1 MQENINNEEMVNQ
14 NINTED
20 TQIDSNIEVSDNKS
34 KDDKEENADSKSNSQ
49 EEIVAHLA
57 TVGEEKV
64 PEEKVEILPKKAI
77 KFEDGTLITNLKI
90 TYKNLFDFQNSYD
103 NSKDLMEALVKKQT
117 FDHEVMVQ
125 LIYVAYLGTN
135 PTNKME
141 YFDFIDAIPFDY
153 KRDLNLF
160 QDLTRLKADSKN

>member
-1 MQENINNEEMVNQ
+1 MQENVNLTDVTVTTPVVENQTVQTEQIVEETIKV
-14 NINTED
+14 TE
-20 TQIDSNIEVSDNKS
+20 
-34 KDDKEENADSKSNSQ
+34 
-49 EEIVAHLA
+49 VAEDV
-57 TVGEEKV
+57 TKKTI
-64 PEEKVEILPKKAI
+64 EEKVEDKSEVLPKKSI
-77 KFEDGTLITNLKI
+77 RLEDGTLISNLKI

-160 QDLTRLKADSKN
+160 QDLTGLKADSKN

>member
-1 MQENINNEEMVNQ
+1 
-14 NINTED
+14 
-20 TQIDSNIEVSDNKS
+20 
-34 KDDKEENADSKSNSQ
+34 
-49 EEIVAHLA
+49 
-57 TVGEEKV
+57 
-64 PEEKVEILPKKAI
+64 
-77 KFEDGTLITNLKI
+77 
-90 TYKNLFDFQNSYD
+90 
-103 NSKDLMEALVKKQT
+103 MEALVKKQT

-160 QDLTRLKADSKN
+160 QDLTGLKADSKN

>member
-1 MQENINNEEMVNQ
+1 MQENVNLTDVAVTTPVVENQTVQTEQIVEETIKV
-14 NINTED
+14 TE
-20 TQIDSNIEVSDNKS
+20 
-34 KDDKEENADSKSNSQ
+34 
-49 EEIVAHLA
+49 VAEDV
-57 TVGEEKV
+57 TEKTI
-64 PEEKVEILPKKAI
+64 EEKVEDKSEVLPKKSI
-77 KFEDGTLITNLKI
+77 RLEDGTLISNLKI

-160 QDLTRLKADSKN
+160 QDLTGLKADSKN

>member
-1 MQENINNEEMVNQ
+1 MQENINTNDGVITTPFEDNQ
-14 NINTED
+14 INQSD
-20 TQIDSNIEVSDNKS
+20 QIAEVKANAKG
-34 KDDKEENADSKSNSQ
+34 ENTDA
-49 EEIVAHLA
+49 
-57 TVGEEKV
+57 
-64 PEEKVEILPKKAI
+64 KVEELSEVLPKKSI
-77 KFEDGTLITNLKI
+77 RLEDGTLIKDLKI

-117 FDHEVMVQ
+117 FEHEVMVQ

-153 KRDLNLF
+153 KRDMNLF
-160 QDLTRLKADSKN
+160 QDLTGLKADSKN

>member
-1 MQENINNEEMVNQ
+1 MQENVNLTDVTVTTPVVENQTVQTEQIVEETIKV
-14 NINTED
+14 TE
-20 TQIDSNIEVSDNKS
+20 
-34 KDDKEENADSKSNSQ
+34 
-49 EEIVAHLA
+49 VAEDV
-57 TVGEEKV
+57 TEKTI
-64 PEEKVEILPKKAI
+64 EEKVEDKSEVLPKKSI
-77 KFEDGTLITNLKI
+77 RLEDGTLISNLKI

-160 QDLTRLKADSKN
+160 QDLTGLKADSKN